1 MRRMNKYMR
10 IRNRHRIVRNLIVLF
25 VVLSLCSMILNVILL
40 SLLKDKQDE
49 PEEKAELPIEI
60 AANPDL
66 EIVNEYEFAQE
77 GLRA

>member
-10 IRNRHRIVRNLIVLF
+10 NRNRHRIMRNMIALF
-25 VVLSLCSMILNVILL
+25 VVLSLCSMILNIILL

-66 EIVNEYEFAQE
+66 EIVDEYEFAQE

>member
-40 SLLKDKQDE
+40 SLLKDKQDK
-49 PEEKAELPIEI
+49 PEEKTELPIEI

-66 EIVNEYEFAQE
+66 EIVDEYEFAQE